1 MAKEERIGNPN
12 KNLVLRTS
20 GAIKVLIGD
29 KYYSLKYSDEDEDEN
44 EDDLSNKNSL
54 IISTDPIELYITG
67 QLAYPGDNK
76 IIFIPGDAIYYTSNN
91 SYYPFTSTSE
101 QSIGSDLSNTFN
113 NTIIFNGTPP
123 FIINSDNKVIKNLNA
138 SYLEGYRAVDFYKK
152 SDKLSFNEL
161 ETLDGTF
168 TVSNGVLTTNTIS
181 ANNIISS
188 EITGNINIGEGV
200 NVTFNEEFLDGK
212 LVYFNIDILS
222 ELYNIYKNG
231 ISETISFTEL
241 CSKLLKIVN
250 SDYQWEFIDNAYVE
264 QLLDCGLLCKII
276 NIENW
281 KYYTNTD
288 GKTLY
293 SLIIENRILEREP
306 EYNKSFLIFKV
317 NQGTLKIGSTLEFIT
332 ENETYYDSNNQ
343 ELDDICTLPENFR
356 VVRTKEIH
364 HGVVTTIND
373 NFICVATD
381 LETWKFKNSTLQ
393 NTLITIINNFSGE
406 TLKVFNVSQYV
417 VDNDAANCAP
427 DYDLESILN
436 LSNYYIS
443 LNSSSS
449 YLGPKNWITI
459 NSSNGII
466 ETPSYTISSDG
477 TFKTTSFENV
487 ENTLKITGNLE
498 TSAIKVNDDG
508 TVTINGKTGTI
519 RVEDDGTLKLV
530 Q

>member
-250 SDYQWEFIDNAYVE
+250 SD
-264 QLLDCGLLCKII
+264 
-276 NIENW
+276 
-281 KYYTNTD
+281 
-288 GKTLY
+288 
-293 SLIIENRILEREP
+293 
-306 EYNKSFLIFKV
+306 
-317 NQGTLKIGSTLEFIT
+317 
-332 ENETYYDSNNQ
+332 
-343 ELDDICTLPENFR
+343 
-356 VVRTKEIH
+356 
-364 HGVVTTIND
+364 
-373 NFICVATD
+373 
-381 LETWKFKNSTLQ
+381 
-393 NTLITIINNFSGE
+393 
-406 TLKVFNVSQYV
+406 
-417 VDNDAANCAP
+417 
-427 DYDLESILN
+427 
-436 LSNYYIS
+436 
-443 LNSSSS
+443 
-449 YLGPKNWITI
+449 
-459 NSSNGII
+459 
-466 ETPSYTISSDG
+466 
-477 TFKTTSFENV
+477 
-487 ENTLKITGNLE
+487 
-498 TSAIKVNDDG
+498 
-508 TVTINGKTGTI
+508 
-519 RVEDDGTLKLV
+519 
-530 Q
+530 